1 MQQLGGSLHR
11 AQESYDKAMGRL
23 VNGRGNLIAQV
34 ERFRELGVEV
44 TKTLPEPLVN
54 RALEREDPAE

>member
-1 MQQLGGSLHR
+1 
-11 AQESYDKAMGRL
+11 MGRL

-44 TKTLPEPLVN
+44 TKPSAGAAGQPGAGAG
-54 RALEREDPAE
+54 RPAD

>member
-1 MQQLGGSLHR
+1 HK

-44 TKTLPEPLVN
+44 TKSLPEPLVE
-54 RALEREDPAE
+54 RALERDKEQE

>member
-1 MQQLGGSLHR
+1 MGGSLHK

-23 VNGRGNLIAQV
+23 VNGRGNLIAQA

-44 TKTLPEPLVN
+44 TKPLPESLVN
-54 RALEREDPAE
+54 RALEREESAD